1 MSLINGIA
9 TDDPNAVLSPT
20 DVFGSPVW
28 QNVSV
33 SGPAGTFPLNSKYY
47 ATQSTA
53 DLVKTMVGGTAV
65 VPRDPFAIA
74 KDDVNSASA
83 PMLMVQMADGS
94 LINAGLVADFF
105 SHGYSLSMVKTM
117 IDNEV
122 ANVAKGN

>member
-33 SGPAGTFPLNSKYY
+33 SGPAGTYPLNSKYY
-47 ATQSTA
+47 ATASTA
-53 DLVKTMVGGTAV
+53 DLVKTMVGGSAV
-65 VPRDPFAIA
+65 VPRDPFATPGDI
-74 KDDVNSASA
+74 NSASA

-105 SHGYSLSMVKTM
+105 SHGYSLSMVRTM